1 MTRIIP
7 AMDDDEA
14 REREAILARL
24 ARRTSA
30 SGMFAAPCLPSLFE
44 HYWAQVVQL
53 FEAIERPL
61 TGDQLTQFRGAL
73 QRIID
78 RGFQT
83 SPYAQFILNYSPAGD
98 DGSQIQC
105 DFSLAMPTLEQEY
118 ERWLK
123 NDAASAPNELFGK
136 IPDAKVIDLATRL
149 KASAEAGASSPLR
162 VLDVG
167 AGGGRNALA
176 LARLGL
182 EVDALEPV
190 AGLANALMG
199 EVARRGVAVNVTMGD
214 VLQTGTVIAEGR
226 YPLIVLS
233 EVATHFS
240 HEQLARVLPKLAR
253 GLTDDGTL
261 LLNAF
266 VSRDG
271 YRPSR
276 VAVEVAQT
284 VWSTFFSRPELAALA
299 GRVGLRLVQEE
310 LCLEYEAARQP
321 AGEWPPTP
329 WYPFWA
335 RGHNLFD
342 RAAGPAPITLYWLEY
357 RRS

>member
-1 MTRIIP
+1 MIP
-7 AMDDDEA
+7 GMDEGEA

-30 SGMFAAPCLPSLFE
+30 TGMFAAPCLPILFE
-44 HYWAQVVQL
+44 HYWEKVVKL

-61 TGDQLTQFRGAL
+61 SGVQLTQFRGAL
-73 QRIID
+73 RQIVD
-78 RGFQT
+78 RGFQA
-83 SPYAQFILNYSPAGD
+83 SPYAQFILNYSPAGE
-98 DGSQIQC
+98 DGSEIQC

-123 NDAASAPNELFGK
+123 NDAAPNELFGTH
-136 IPDAKVIDLATRL
+136 PDAKVIDLATRL
-149 KASAEAGASSPLR
+149 KASAEAGASSPVR

-176 LARLGL
+176 LAQLGL

-190 AGLANALMG
+190 AGLANALTG
-199 EVARRGVAVNVTMGD
+199 EAARRGVAVNVTMGD
-214 VLQTGTVIAEGR
+214 VLETGTVIAEGR

-233 EVATHFS
+233 EVVTHFS
-240 HEQLARVLPKLAR
+240 RDQLARVLPKLAR
-253 GLTDDGTL
+253 SLTDDGTL
-261 LLNAF
+261 LFNAF

-284 VWSTFFSRPELAALA
+284 VWSTFFSRQELADVAERA
-299 GRVGLRLVQEE
+299 GLRLVQEE

-321 AGEWPPTP
+321 AGQWPPTP